1 MIWSPW
7 GTLWQPHLK
16 SRGIYTNKEES
27 AQHLVPTLLALGR
40 QISNLVLFPCPP
52 LTKILPSHRLIT
64 TPHYNCQIASYNT
77 RSKVVGPFCSLFHPF
92 FLFLFFFLFW
102 GFSTEFRILLY
113 SSSMALSCHLSQP
126 FRLDL
131 RISQVVGF
139 QSPLAIWYITLTNIY
154 IL

>member
-1 MIWSPW
+1 MI
-7 GTLWQPHLK
+7 TLRDSVAASSEIPRNLHKQRRIRPTFG
-16 SRGIYTNKEES
+16 SYTS
-27 AQHLVPTLLALGR
+27 STWR